1 MTDDTRWLDEEE
13 QHAWRVYLRGTAL
26 VMETLDR
33 DLQQH
38 GVSLSEYEILALI
51 SESPERHQRMSTLA
65 AAVVQSRSRLT
76 HTAARLERRG
86 WVQRRQSPH
95 DKRGV
100 ELCLT
105 EEGYA
110 VVARLAPI
118 HVAGVRRVLMGP
130 LGRRSFLRLGALL
143 DTVAN
148 GPAGAE

>member
-26 VMETLDR
+26 VMEALDR

-105 EEGYA
+105 EE
-110 VVARLAPI
+110 LSLI
-118 HVAGVRRVLMGP
+118 HI
-130 LGRRSFLRLGALL
+130 
-143 DTVAN
+143 
-148 GPAGAE
+148 